1 MYFISYCALFL
12 LSIVLLSI
20 VLAMHKRCVP
30 ALAIQSKYCVYLVH
44 IVYFILFLIVD

>member
-1 MYFISYCALFL
+1 
-12 LSIVLLSI
+12 VLLSI

-30 ALAIQSKYCVYLVH
+30 ASAIQSKYCVYLVH